1 MSEEHPK
8 ILILSSVASTLWV
21 FYRGLIRELT
31 ASGYGVTIAASD
43 DYNLSRFRDEY
54 HCRTINLEIK
64 RRVTPLQD
72 IRCIAQLYRL
82 MRKEK
87 YVLVHAHTP
96 KAGMVGMI
104 AASLAKVPVRIYT
117 LHGLPLETA
126 AGLKRK
132 LLWAVER
139 LTFKAAS
146 HRLIVS
152 KSLAERA
159 EELSICRKEEYRIL
173 ADGSACGVDRSRF
186 NSAAKTPE
194 SIAHAKA
201 NLDIPQDA
209 VVVGFV
215 GRITP
220 DKGIDCLL
228 DMFEKLSQEYDD
240 LYLMIIADIDNIRGE
255 SVNQYQQRI
264 EKHPRI
270 KHLTFVDDMVPFYH
284 AMDLLVLPS
293 KREGFNYALLEAAAC
308 GLPTVTTNV
317 TGCIDVVE
325 DGRTGFVVQLGD
337 QHAFNSAV
345 EKLIQDSQLRRQLG
359 QNAEQRVANSFDS
372 KRLIQEHMHLY
383 KDLVSKSR
391 IQ

>member
-1 MSEEHPK
+1 MSQKQNK
-8 ILILSSVASTLWV
+8 ILIISSVSSTLWV

-31 ASGYGVTIAASD
+31 VSGYEVTIAASD
-43 DYNLSRFRDEY
+43 DYNLSRFRDKY
-54 HCRTINLEIK
+54 RCRTINLDIK
-64 RRVTPLQD
+64 RSVSPLQD
-72 IRCIAQLYRL
+72 IRCIVQLYRL

-87 YVLVHAHTP
+87 FDVVHAHTP
-96 KAGMVGMI
+96 KAGMIGMI
-104 AASLAKVPVRIYT
+104 ASWLAKVPVRIYT

-132 LLWAVER
+132 LFRAVER
-139 LTFKAAS
+139 LTFKATS

-152 KSLAERA
+152 NSLAHRA
-159 EELSICRKEEYRIL
+159 VQLKLCKQSDFSILGE
-173 ADGSACGVDRSRF
+173 GSACGVDRTRF

-194 SIAHAKA
+194 SIAHAKG
-201 NLDIPQDA
+201 NLNIPQEA
-209 VVVGFV
+209 VVIGLV

-228 DMFEKLSQEYDD
+228 DMFEKLSQKYGN
-240 LYLMIIADIDNIRGE
+240 LYLLIIADIDRVRGE
-255 SVNQYQQRI
+255 SVGQYQQRI
-264 EKHPRI
+264 SSHPRI
-270 KHLTFVDDMVPFYH
+270 KHLTFVDDIVPFYH

-317 TGCIDVVE
+317 TGCVDVVQ

-337 QHAFNSAV
+337 QHAFNDAV
-345 EKLIQDSQLRRQLG
+345 EKLIQDSRLRRQLG

-372 KRLIQEHMHLY
+372 KRLIQEHMNLY
-383 KDLVSKSR
+383 KDLLS
-391 IQ
+391 QHH